1 MYLLSFCV
9 QIASLKRMKKEL
21 ESRVEEAEDE
31 LDDANIKIES
41 LQQVPPLSYP
51 LLSPSL
57 PPPFLKSFL
66 LPLSQT
72 KTRLELAIQSMKQQH
87 QKEIEAREEDLEQMK
102 STMGKKLKHM
112 ESQLEEEHEQKQ
124 AAIRVQEGTWSRWYT
139 TKTFSRFLS
148 FPLLLRLVVT

>member
-1 MYLLSFCV
+1 
-9 QIASLKRMKKEL
+9 
-21 ESRVEEAEDE
+21 
-31 LDDANIKIES
+31 
-41 LQQVPPLSYP
+41 
-51 LLSPSL
+51 
-57 PPPFLKSFL
+57 
-66 LPLSQT
+66 
-72 KTRLELAIQSMKQQH
+72 MKQQH